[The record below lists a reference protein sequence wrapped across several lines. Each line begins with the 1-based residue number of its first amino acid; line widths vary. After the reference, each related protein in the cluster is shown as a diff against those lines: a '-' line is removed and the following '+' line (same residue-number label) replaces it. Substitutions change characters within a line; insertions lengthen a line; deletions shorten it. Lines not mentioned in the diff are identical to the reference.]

1 MLKTPP
7 MQTATATIDTLC
19 GRLQS
24 ATLLEDRRAAILGLR
39 SFAKQFPASVASGS
53 LRELIATLKRD
64 GLGDD
69 NARKSQDS
77 GPEQPEGGD
86 VDTIRLVMETLLML
100 FSPDSTSPEAGDE
113 IALFLA
119 DEFSM
124 RQDNISILLHLLDPT
139 SPFADYYSRL
149 YAVQI
154 LSAICAARPDR
165 LQECILA
172 APLGVSSMVGILDDG
187 RDAVR
192 NAGLLLLVDL
202 TSGANEELRKIVA
215 FEDVFSK
222 TFALIQLEGGLAEA
236 GITAQDCLSLLANLI
251 RGSSTNQTMFR
262 ESGCVTQLVQLLQQ
276 SFPAE
281 DELAFNTQAREK
293 AAWGLLMLLRLFLI
307 PGEASTPQNQTAF
320 FRAGTA
326 QVLIELGYSTA
337 IPPPVRASAVR
348 ATAALIDG
356 NPPLQ
361 EQFAA
366 LTVVTPNDAEHNA
379 AEEQKQ
385 KQTNGTTSNAR
396 GKKSTRVSLEQRRSY
411 IIEALLSSA
420 LDHREEESAF
430 RAAACGLIQA
440 YLSGHD
446 RVKSHFLQ
454 RAINGYAEGETAANV
469 LFTLLHP
476 PESDETAIV
485 HASWIVQGL
494 IGDEPEAK
502 AIFTAVSEG
511 NEEEGED
518 VITIVQALGANLHA
532 ALQPPLDA
540 RTVAA
545 YSSLLSTL
553 LWDFAPGVDDLLA
566 EGSSLLQ
573 RLVDVVK
580 TPKDPIV
587 TGLAAVLLG
596 IVYEFSTKDS
606 PIPRRTLAP
615 LVQHK
620 LGRTKYL
627 DALLQLRR
635 EPAIRDFELDQETDE
650 GGDGMLSN
658 VFVDLFTVEYTR
670 LRKAVDKDPGV
681 EVLPESAAEAGV
693 DRDVLDELRQQAQ
706 AAKDALATAQQE
718 AIDATEKAEQDRMS
732 ISKELQTASSEIE
745 RMRKINQAMQQ
756 GHEKELERLTKQH
769 EQEKNTIQTR
779 HQHALNN
786 NKQDLDRT
794 HQANLRERDAA
805 SAQKIQE
812 LERKVAELGNEH
824 RKEASGHANAKQQL
838 DATTNKLNEVIKRE
852 RDLSRQLETLKQQHN
867 ATEKKLEA
875 AQDQARSA
883 ESKLDEA
890 RKSLDAREEELSKLK
905 TQAEEIKADLAARDE
920 ELETERTGFA
930 DLEKELDEA
939 RISAK
944 DASQAH
950 KLEVEATK
958 ADAEKAAR
966 DAAEARTKLAE
977 IERQLSTTE
986 GKLKEAE
993 STAATA
999 EQKATAAEKK
1009 AKDAEANAKKAS
1021 ATGKDSDKKIAEAEK
1036 KASDA
1041 DAKVKTTEDKLKEAI
1056 QKAVTAE
1063 KKAKEAEEKAT
1074 AAEKTAADTGKSAGG
1089 KANAGNTSKA
1099 DKDKIAKLEKD
1110 LAEARK
1116 ATEQSKASSGKASKA
1131 ESDKLKKLE
1140 DNLKKAQDSEK
1151 TAQDELVKLRA
1162 GSEEADK
1169 LRKELESAREAE
1181 TSAKSELEKLKKLEA
1196 EHKAAKAELA
1206 TAKQAEQKAQADLEK
1221 IKSTVTDIEKAQAA
1235 LEEAKESEKNAK
1247 EELESM
1253 LLVMGDIEAR
1263 RDEYKEK
1270 IKKLGGEVTEDEDS
1284 DDEEDDEDE
1293 DEEDENDDVD

>member
-53 LRELIATLKRD
+53 LRELISTLKRD

-69 NARKSQDS
+69 SSRKSQD
-77 GPEQPEGGD
+77 GEQAEGGD

-100 FSPDSTSPEAGDE
+100 FSPDSNSPEAGDE

-124 RQDNISILLHLLDPT
+124 RQDNLSILLHLLDPT
-139 SPFADYYSRL
+139 SPYADYYSRL

-172 APLGVSSMVGILDDG
+172 APLGVSRLVGILDDG

-262 ESGCVTQLVQLLQQ
+262 ESGCVAQLVQLLQQ
-276 SFPAE
+276 AFPTA
-281 DELAFNTQAREK
+281 DELPFNAQAREK
-293 AAWGLLMLLRLFLI
+293 AAWGLLMLLRLFLV

-320 FRAGTA
+320 FRAGIA
-326 QVLIELGYSTA
+326 QVLIDLGYTLA
-337 IPPPVRASAVR
+337 IPVPVRSSALR
-348 ATAALIDG
+348 AAAALIES
-356 NPPLQ
+356 NAPLQ

-366 LTVVTPNDAEHNA
+366 LTVVTPEDADHNA

-385 KQTNGTTSNAR
+385 GQTNGTTPNAR
-396 GKKSTRVSLEQRRSY
+396 GKKSARASLEKRRSY
-411 IIEALLSSA
+411 IIEALLSTSLDDRDAEAA
-420 LDHREEESAF
+420 L

-446 RVKSHFLQ
+446 RVKAHFLQ
-454 RAINGYAEGETAANV
+454 RAINGHAEGETTANV
-469 LFTLLHP
+469 LHTLLHP
-476 PESDETAIV
+476 PEGDETAVV

-494 IGDEPEAK
+494 IGEELNAK
-502 AIFTAVSEG
+502 TMFISVSEG

-518 VITIVQALGANLHA
+518 MISIVQALGSHLHA
-532 ALQPPLDA
+532 ALQTPIDTK
-540 RTVAA
+540 TVAA
-545 YSSLLSTL
+545 FASLLSTL

-573 RLVDVVK
+573 GLVAVVK
-580 TPKDPIV
+580 TPDDPIIA
-587 TGLAAVLLG
+587 GLAAMLLG

-615 LVQHK
+615 LVQQK

-635 EPAIRDFELDQETDE
+635 VPAIRDFDLDQETDE
-650 GGDGMLSN
+650 GGDGMLSH

-670 LRKAVDKDPGV
+670 LRRAIDKDPGV
-681 EVLPESAAEAGV
+681 EVLPASAAEAGV
-693 DRDVLDELRQQAQ
+693 DRDVLDELRKQAQ
-706 AAKDALATAQQE
+706 AAKDALAVAQQE
-718 AIDATEKAEQDRMS
+718 ALDATEKAEQDHMT

-745 RMRKINQAMQQ
+745 RLRKINQAMQQ
-756 GHEKELERLTKQH
+756 GHESELEKITKQH
-769 EQEKNTIQTR
+769 EQDKNTIQTR

-786 NKQDLDRT
+786 AKQESDRIL
-794 HQANLRERDAA
+794 QASLREREAA

-812 LERKVAELGNEH
+812 LERRIAELGNEH
-824 RKEASGHANAKQQL
+824 RKEASGHASAKQQL
-838 DATTNKLNEVIKRE
+838 ESTTGKLNELIKRE
-852 RDLSRQLETLKQQHN
+852 RDLSRELDGLKQQQVASEN
-867 ATEKKLEA
+867 KLRVAQEQIKLTEGKLT
-875 AQDQARSA
+875 
-883 ESKLDEA
+883 EA
-890 RKSLDAREEELSKLK
+890 RKALETSDEELSKYK
-905 TQAEEIKADLAARDE
+905 AEAEELKADLVARDE
-920 ELETERTGFA
+920 ELKTERSGFA
-930 DLEKELDEA
+930 ELEKELDEA
-939 RISAK
+939 KQAASTISEARRSEV
-944 DASQAH
+944 DAANTAAD
-950 KLEVEATK
+950 EAK
-958 ADAEKAAR
+958 ADAAKAQSELETLKQQLSETKQKLT
-966 DAAEARTKLAE
+966 DSETKSVAAEEKVTALEK
-977 IERQLSTTE
+977 
-986 GKLKEAE
+986 KLKDAE
-993 STAATA
+993 TN
-999 EQKATAAEKK
+999 QKKATA
-1009 AKDAEANAKKAS
+1009 S
-1021 ATGKDSDKKIAEAEK
+1021 GKDSDKKIADAEK
-1036 KASDA
+1036 KADDA
-1041 DAKVKTTEDKLKEAI
+1041 EAKVKTTEDKLKEAI

-1063 KKAKEAEEKAT
+1063 KKAKEAVEKAAT
-1074 AAEKTAADTGKSAGG
+1074 AEKKAAEGSKGANN
-1089 KANAGNTSKA
+1089 KANAGSTSKA

-1110 LAEARK
+1110 LAEAK
-1116 ATEQSKASSGKASKA
+1116 KVAEHAKSASGKADKA
-1131 ESDKLKKLE
+1131 ESEKLKKLE
-1140 DNLKKAQDSEK
+1140 KELEEAQESAKAAQADLEKAKADSED
-1151 TAQDELVKLRA
+1151 AE
-1162 GSEEADK
+1162 K
-1169 LRKELESAREAE
+1169 LRKELEQAREAD
-1181 TSAKSELEKLKKLEA
+1181 KD
-1196 EHKAAKAELA
+1196 AKAELDKLRNIEVEHSK
-1206 TAKQAEQKAQADLEK
+1206 AKEELSAAKDGETKAQAELAK
-1221 IKSTVTDIEKAQAA
+1221 IKATIAESEKTQAA
-1235 LEEAKESEKNAK
+1235 LKAAQESEKNAK

-1253 LLVMGDIEAR
+1253 LLVMGDIEAK

-1270 IKKLGGEVTEDEDS
+1270 IKSLGGEVTDEESDED
-1284 DDEEDDEDE
+1284 DDEDE
-1293 DEEDENDDVD
+1293 DEDDDVD